1 MKGEEELMN
10 RWRRTKRKLRVDW
23 NTTTTTKTMYLDW
36 CGVPG
41 ANVQSAPK
49 RSNRLVVTRA
59 TDSALSFRRSV
70 PVDADAV
77 LPQLGGWT
85 GGMFGRQKGI
95 SFFFLSMQ
103 ATGGC
108 TSSPPS
114 LPYPHTPSFLPLPL
128 HPTFR
133 FIFLFLTRLNFHYFP
148 SIVFIHVVVA
158 GLLVFSLILFVASSV
173 MLHAAESA
181 FLNLKWR
188 CRWLMFSA
196 LGMVNR
202 TAVVYRKEM
211 YEWIDGRPNGWMKAK
226 ANIETAELFVL
237 DVG

>member
-85 GGMFGRQKGI
+85 GGIYGRQKGI

-108 TSSPPS
+108 TSPPPPSPLPPHTFFSPP
-114 LPYPHTPSFLPLPL
+114 PPPSYFS
-128 HPTFR
+128 
-133 FIFLFLTRLNFHYFP
+133 FHLSFSYSFE
-148 SIVFIHVVVA
+148 
-158 GLLVFSLILFVASSV
+158 FSLFSQHCFYSCCCSWFACFLSDSFRCIIRD
-173 MLHAAESA
+173 AA
-181 FLNLKWR
+181 R
-188 CRWLMFSA
+188 
-196 LGMVNR
+196 
-202 TAVVYRKEM
+202 
-211 YEWIDGRPNGWMKAK
+211 GRIRVSKS
-226 ANIETAELFVL
+226 
-237 DVG
+237 